1 MAHALPAL
9 VVCDATTPG
18 PRRDTE
24 AAVWGKND
32 RFPFDVGD
40 GRGVPSPPMR
50 GSSVPVVTGSTRG
63 RANARVDDER
73 AYLYQVIQTIGS
85 GPDLETILGG
95 VVRLATAATACH
107 ACLIWFLEGGRL
119 VLRSSSAPYEH
130 LAGAVSMDL
139 GEGLAG
145 WVVKT
150 RRSAFIKEQALE
162 DPRVKYFPEF
172 EEERFQSLVSVPM
185 FGRDGDVMGVISLHA
200 EAPHEFIRADLDFL
214 EHTASLIAG
223 AVENARLYEETTARV
238 ALLTDLSS
246 LLQRIAGAPTLEA
259 VFATVSAGTRELLD
273 AERAEVYLTDPDKRL
288 RLREAN
294 PPRHDERTFDTR
306 ALWYDVLR
314 DRRAQSPERGRHLA
328 TAIWGE
334 DAPEAAMFAPLVS
347 GDEQL
352 GLLAVSVPTPVPG
365 TGTALSAV
373 AAHTAVAIK
382 QHQLIERLQETN
394 VVKDFFRALAGG
406 DAAQDELDGMA
417 ERLGHDL
424 QAEHLV
430 VHVEPWCGAAQAGR
444 RSGRRAVASTRPR
457 WRDLARQVEEQLS
470 GRLGA
475 LCDLTDGSLRA
486 LVTIADRS
494 PDLALSTMRDMVW
507 DEPDGMGLSVG
518 VSNTCRGRAAFPM
531 GFQEA
536 SAAAAVGGLV
546 GGKPGVTAYDELGS
560 YKYVLSVASDDVRD
574 PSQQRLE
581 LLVGYDRRRGTQL
594 LDTLEGYLDHRG
606 NVIGTSRAL
615 FIHPNTLR
623 QRLDRIQREAGIDL
637 DHEDWLSLAVATKV
651 VKLNRMRGST
661 AHGRGEYD

>member
-1 MAHALPAL
+1 
-9 VVCDATTPG
+9 
-18 PRRDTE
+18 
-24 AAVWGKND
+24 
-32 RFPFDVGD
+32 VG
-40 GRGVPSPPMR
+40 
-50 GSSVPVVTGSTRG
+50 
-63 RANARVDDER
+63 DER

-95 VVRLATAATACH
+95 VVRLATAATGCH

-185 FGRDGDVMGVISLHA
+185 FGRDGEVMGVISLHA
-200 EAPHEFIRADLDFL
+200 EAPHEFVRADLDFL

-238 ALLTDLSS
+238 TLLTDLAS
-246 LLQRIAGAPTLEA
+246 LLQRIAGAPTLEG
-259 VFATVSAGTRELLD
+259 VFATVSAGMRELLH
-273 AERAEVYLTDPDKRL
+273 AERAEVFLADPDTRL

-294 PPRHDERTFDTR
+294 PPRHDERSFDTR
-306 ALWYDVLR
+306 TLGGDIMR
-314 DRRAQSPERGRHLA
+314 DRHSHAPEGARHLA
-328 TAIWGE
+328 TAIWGD
-334 DAPEAAMFAPLVS
+334 DAPDPALFAPLVS
-347 GDEQL
+347 GGEYV
-352 GLLAVSVPTPVPG
+352 GLLAVSVPSPLPG

-394 VVKDFFRALAGG
+394 VVSDFFRALAGG
-406 DAAQDELDGMA
+406 DATEDELEGMA

-430 VHVEPWCGAAQAGR
+430 LQVEPWCGVASRGR
-444 RSGRRAVASTRPR
+444 RSDRRALAPIKPH

-475 LCDLTDGSLRA
+475 LCDLADGSLRA
-486 LVTIADRS
+486 VVAIADRS
-494 PDLALSTMRDMVW
+494 TDDVLRALRDMRW
-507 DEPDGMGLSVG
+507 DEREGVGLAVG
-518 VSNTCRGRAAFPM
+518 VSNTCRGREAFPL

-536 SAAAAVGGLV
+536 AAAAAVGGLIT
-546 GGKPGVTAYDELGS
+546 GRPGVTAYDELGP
-560 YKYVLSVASDDVRD
+560 YKYVLSVAGNDQRD

-581 LLVGYDRRRGTQL
+581 LLVEYDRRRGTQL

-606 NVIGTSRAL
+606 NVVGTSRAL

-623 QRLDRIQREAGIDL
+623 QRLERIQREAGIDL
-637 DHEDWLSLAVATKV
+637 DREDWLSLAVATKV
-651 VKLNRMRGST
+651 VKLKELRGQTSL
-661 AHGRGEYD
+661 GRGNDG